1 MASSKKDMR
10 RADLIVPYREPQK
23 SKDET
28 DVTSTMSSTLPMV
41 AIFTRNKL
49 VGWTSVIIALQ
60 AWLAETPEQKKT
72 ATTPTYF
79 SVGMALMATMV
90 SYMPLFLPP
99 QSGRQ
104 GGATTG
110 TGAPPPAPPS

>member
-1 MASSKKDMR
+1 
-10 RADLIVPYREPQK
+10 
-23 SKDET
+23 
-28 DVTSTMSSTLPMV
+28 MSSTLPMV

-72 ATTPTYF
+72 ASTPTYF

-90 SYMPLFLPP
+90 VSPASMLDKHALLKQFFLDTQSYMPLFLPP
-99 QSGRQ
+99 QPGRL

-110 TGAPPPAPPS
+110 TDAPPPAPPS